1 MDPTLASASA
11 SASPEGDAALSLAA
25 WFRSA
30 CKVYAPFY
38 RQMTIGSYEQ
48 EFVEGEFFESGQ
60 PFALAYGDVADA
72 FNHYMKRTMTD
83 EGSC

>member
-1 MDPTLASASA
+1 
-11 SASPEGDAALSLAA
+11 
-25 WFRSA
+25 
-30 CKVYAPFY
+30 VYAPFY